1 MIRSATVDGC
11 SQELI
16 AATEIF
22 LQIRLPREFC
32 PIPLKHIVV
41 IEAESMAMAKQFA
54 CALLILSM

>member
-22 LQIRLPREFC
+22 LQTRLPREFR

-54 CALLILSM
+54 CALFVLSM